1 MAGPPHPNA
10 ATPSVRFASNV
21 TGASA
26 SGAGGTAVPP
36 PVIPPAGT
44 AAKNQHPSAATAAA
58 AATAIAAAGE
68 PPTAHLD
75 GTSQTYASLIQQ
87 YLSVLC
93 YENAT
98 FYAERMVAHD
108 PTDVAVYLLAMCHYR
123 SGNVRRARCVLL
135 ERGVG
140 SNNNGS
146 GGSSGS
152 GAGESSSEAA
162 IASASVYLLAKCSS
176 DLRLYA
182 EAEDVL
188 LRPCRSA
195 YRGLHP
201 NGNAAAT
208 AATNGDNAN
217 DNDDFLSNHP
227 DADLDRWVLTTS
239 PCPIPNGAAGLA
251 LLGHVC
257 RRSDRPTR
265 AARYYR
271 MSLKLDPM
279 LWTSYEALCEMGA
292 AHADV
297 DDPTAVFGVVPP
309 SLRWKDVIAGVDV
322 DGLDGL
328 DGGKNDGGEGMVV
341 EGEDAASSPS
351 FISMGASPGVVG
363 GGAPTPMSLDGGTAA
378 AAAAA
383 AAQGGAGADV
393 DESSASLLPTRSL
406 FRSAGGGGRRGG
418 VGAGAAGAGAGP
430 GGVGSGVGPFDTPD
444 LTPIQRRGGDEDSS
458 RQYATRSRQRND
470 GGGGG
475 SGGGGGASNAHPPS
489 AGGPRRTPPMTGN
502 SDVVSRARTV
512 ASRLYYA
519 PSPETTPPHILGS
532 GLDSGSAIKAPPSIK
547 AAYSARKSARKA
559 GRYGGRGAPPLLGG
573 LGTELDYSSA
583 SASSVMT
590 GGDTTGNRGR
600 LSFGSATTTG
610 ASVQTPLGERALFA
624 STDGGDAVG
633 EHQDQSFA
641 AEDSVASSDAM
652 EMPPPAPRPP
662 AASATIPSA
671 ARKNAATHS
680 DSEEDNECGTGED
693 GGVQEILEILCLLGA
708 AQRRLCEY
716 RCRDAL
722 RVYYKLPHSQFYT
735 GYVQHQVGRAYF
747 ELSDYQNAQKAL
759 ETMQRIEPHRM
770 KGLEVLSTALWH
782 LKKEV
787 ELSSL
792 AQRAIDFDRHSAEA
806 WCVVGNCFSLQKEH
820 ETALTFFRRS
830 VRLDPSFTYS
840 HTLSGHEYVA
850 NEDFDKAATCYRDA
864 LRADE
869 RHYNAWYGL
878 GAIYFR
884 QEKHDLAEYH
894 FRKALSINPQSSVLR
909 CHLGMAQH
917 ANGRAE
923 DALETLASALRI
935 DPRNPQARYQRA
947 TIYMTMDR
955 PEEALLE
962 LERVRDA
969 APREASVHFAMGRVL
984 KRLGRPEQAM
994 RCFLTALDLDP
1005 KDNNLISKTMAR
1017 LDEPDLDEDESEF

>member
-1 MAGPPHPNA
+1 
-10 ATPSVRFASNV
+10 VQ
-21 TGASA
+21 
-26 SGAGGTAVPP
+26 
-36 PVIPPAGT
+36 PPAKNNHPT
-44 AAKNQHPSAATAAA
+44 ATTATTAAA
-58 AATAIAAAGE
+58 VQPPAKNNHPIATTTTTAVGE
-68 PPTAHLD
+68 PATAHLD
-75 GTSQTYASLIQQ
+75 ATSQTYASLVQQ
-87 YLSVLC
+87 YLAVLC
-93 YENAT
+93 YDAAT

-108 PTDVAVYLLAMCHYR
+108 PAGAVYLLAMCHYR

-140 SNNNGS
+140 SSSVSGASS
-146 GGSSGS
+146 GGRSSDGD
-152 GAGESSSEAA
+152 GDGDVEIAADHA
-162 IASASVYLLAKCSS
+162 IASASVYLLARCSS

-182 EAEDVL
+182 ESEDIL

-195 YRGLHP
+195 YRALYP
-201 NGNAAAT
+201 NGSNPNAKNNAAKSA
-208 AATNGDNAN
+208 NGGDMGA
-217 DNDDFLSNHP
+217 LSSNHP
-227 DADLDRWVLTTS
+227 DAAFDEWLLTSS

-271 MSLKLDPM
+271 MSLRLDPM

-292 AHADV
+292 ANTAA
-297 DDPTAVFGVVPP
+297 DDPTVVFGVVPP
-309 SLRWKDVIAGVDV
+309 SLRRRDVATGGTTGGGVV
-322 DGLDGL
+322 DGASTD
-328 DGGKNDGGEGMVV
+328 GEGGMDDGVGE
-341 EGEDAASSPS
+341 EGVGGSSPS

-363 GGAPTPMSLDGGTAA
+363 GGAPTPMSLDGGAA

-383 AAQGGAGADV
+383 AHGTGADPALAAGHV
-393 DESSASLLPTRSL
+393 DESSASLLPATSL

-418 VGAGAAGAGAGP
+418 VGAGAPGGAGAGP
-430 GGVGSGVGPFDTPD
+430 AGPFDAPD
-444 LTPIQRRGGDEDSS
+444 LTPIQRRGDDDHSR

-470 GGGGG
+470 DGRGGGGG
-475 SGGGGGASNAHPPS
+475 PPASARAVGVGAGAGAGAHPPS
-489 AGGPRRTPPMTGN
+489 AGPRRTPPMTGN

-532 GLDSGSAIKAPPSIK
+532 GLDSGSAVKAPPSIR
-547 AAYSARKSARKA
+547 AAYSARKSARKG
-559 GRYGGRGAPPLLGG
+559 GRYGGGRVPPLLGG
-573 LGTELDYSSA
+573 LGTELDYSS
-583 SASSVMT
+583 SSSVMT

-600 LSFGSATTTG
+600 LSFGSAAS

-624 STDGGDAVG
+624 STDGGDGGG
-633 EHQDQSFA
+633 ELRDQSFA
-641 AEDSVASSDAM
+641 AEDSVATSDAM

-662 AASATIPSA
+662 GTSAAAASIAAKHMDVATELDGP
-671 ARKNAATHS
+671 
-680 DSEEDNECGTGED
+680 EEDVCGTGED
-693 GGVQEILEILCLLGA
+693 GGVQEILEVLCLLGA

-722 RVYYKLPHSQFYT
+722 RVFYKLPHSQFYT

-787 ELSSL
+787 ELSNL

-840 HTLSGHEYVA
+840 HTLSGHEFVA
-850 NEDFDKAATCYRDA
+850 NEDFEKAATCYRDA

-923 DALETLASALRI
+923 DALETLASALHI

-947 TIYMTMDR
+947 TIYMAMDR